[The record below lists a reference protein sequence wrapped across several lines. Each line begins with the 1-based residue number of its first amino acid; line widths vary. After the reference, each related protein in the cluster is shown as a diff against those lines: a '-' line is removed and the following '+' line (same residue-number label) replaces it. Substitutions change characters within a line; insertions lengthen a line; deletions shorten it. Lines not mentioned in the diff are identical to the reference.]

1 MTNTLPLNW
10 DTEAGFE
17 ALFRALY
24 TPLYR
29 YAFGLLSDEMQAE
42 EAVQEV
48 FLRLW
53 QQRERL
59 AMDINIQAYLYRAV
73 HNQSMNILN
82 HAKVKEKYQQFAQQR
97 TPQYAEGPVQGLY
110 AKELQQQIVQALAKI
125 PEKCR
130 TVFHLSRQEEL
141 SYKEIAVRLGLSV
154 KTVENQMGKALKILR
169 TELKDYLPALTLIVT
184 IFKLFFKNADL

>member
-10 DTEAGFE
+10 NTEAGFE
-17 ALFRALY
+17 ALFRDLY

-42 EAVQEV
+42 EAVQDV

-53 QQRERL
+53 QQKDQL
-59 AMDINIQAYLYRAV
+59 AIETNLQAYLYRAV
-73 HNQSMNILN
+73 HNQSMNMLN
-82 HAKVKEKYQQFAQQR
+82 HAKVKEKYQQYAQQR
-97 TPQYAEGPVQGLY
+97 HPQYADGPAQQMQ
-110 AKELQQQIVQALAKI
+110 ARELQQQITKAMAKI

-141 SYKEIAVRLGLSV
+141 SYKEIADRLGLSV
-154 KTVENQMGKALKILR
+154 KTVENQVAKALKILR
-169 TELKDYLPALTLIVT
+169 TELKDYLPMLAVLVT
-184 IFKLFFKNADL
+184 IFTLFIKNGDL